1 MPKKR
6 WDDLSGA
13 QKGAI
18 VLSGVVQLGLLVA
31 ALVDIYR
38 RPAGEIRGG
47 NWLWAAAVFINYVGP
62 ISYFL
67 FGRKR

>member
-18 VLSGVVQLGLLVA
+18 VLSGVVQLGLLTA

-38 RPAGEIRGG
+38 RPTEEIRGAKR
-47 NWLWAAAVFINYVGP
+47 LWTAAALVEMPRPAGV
-62 ISYFL
+62 
-67 FGRKR
+67 